1 MKFEELG
8 VNTEIVRALHEMGI
22 DEPTT
27 IQSTSIP
34 IIKSGSDLIG
44 MSKTGS
50 GKTAAFAVP
59 IIEKIAPG
67 KGPQVLI
74 MTPTRELAVQIAGEI
89 KKFSKYT
96 PRNVATVFGGVGLG
110 PQIEEMNRSDII
122 VSTPGRMLDHLRRR
136 NVTLPGVRH
145 VVLDEADKMVEMGFI
160 EDVDQILQATPKN
173 KQVLLF
179 GATLSEE
186 IDRLKQRHMRNPQVA
201 KADRFVKEEYL
212 EQYYYNIEPFE
223 KFSLL
228 VHLLKNEDADRSIIF
243 CAKRSTVEILTKN
256 LKSQGIKA
264 EMLHGKLTQNRRLD
278 TMERFRKSGAVLVAS
293 AVAAR
298 GLDIKD
304 VTHVFNYELSQ
315 DPQEYIHR
323 VGRTA
328 RAGESGKAITLL
340 SPSDHDAFSNV
351 LRYYDINVKV
361 LPKIEFPKLRFEAP
375 RRGARGGRF
384 GGRPMDGRRSGPST
398 GGRGRWDRNER
409 SNSYKKTNRFSRS
422 WN

>member
-186 IDRLKQRHMRNPQVA
+186 IDRLKQRHMHNPQVA